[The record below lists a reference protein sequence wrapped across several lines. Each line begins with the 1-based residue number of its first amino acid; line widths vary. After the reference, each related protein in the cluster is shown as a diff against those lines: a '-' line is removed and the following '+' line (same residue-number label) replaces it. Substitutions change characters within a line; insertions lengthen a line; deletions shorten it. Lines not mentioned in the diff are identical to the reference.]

1 MTKLNK
7 LKTRSFYNSY
17 GEAKSLQQRVILDNS
32 EAYKAHNVRITEYNK
47 DGSVKRKYE
56 VKYNEQ

>member
-1 MTKLNK
+1 MTELNK
-7 LKTRSFYNSY
+7 PRTRSFYDSY

-32 EAYKAHNVRITEYNK
+32 EAYKTHNVRITEYDK

-56 VKYNEQ
+56 VKYSD